1 MMYIVFQCI
10 REVFSFDAKMPLAGM
25 VFNLTSA
32 KCDTME
38 LLLII
43 FIAFF
48 VAILF
53 SLLGL
58 GGAIIYTPLFY
69 WSGLPLLT
77 AIPMALFLNMITT
90 ASSSVTYLRRGIIDT
105 RIALPIIITSILGA
119 FAGSYFAR
127 IIDRELIIFILSISL
142 LFAGLRI
149 LFLSARGLA
158 AGISGNKRV
167 LVGAS
172 SGFIIGVVSS
182 LAGIGGG
189 TFIVPLLLVLG
200 LETKKAVATSSM
212 IVTFISL
219 SGFSGHIIQGV
230 EDLDTGLLLYA
241 GVAAFIGAQAGSRII
256 FRRVSSGMIEKMF
269 ALVLLLA
276 GLRLLYGLS

>member
-1 MMYIVFQCI
+1 
-10 REVFSFDAKMPLAGM
+10 M
-25 VFNLTSA
+25 VFNLTTA

-48 VAILF
+48 IAMLF
-53 SLLGL
+53 SMLGL

-90 ASSSVTYLRRGIIDT
+90 ASSSVTYLRRRIVDT
-105 RIALPIIITSILGA
+105 KIAPPIIITSIFGA
-119 FAGSYFAR
+119 FVGSYFAR
-127 IIDRELIIFILSISL
+127 IVNKDLIIFILSISL
-142 LFAGLRI
+142 IFAGLRI
-149 LFLSARGLA
+149 LFFSARGLA
-158 AGISGNKRV
+158 ASISKNKRV
-167 LVGAS
+167 LSGAI
-172 SGFIIGVVSS
+172 SGFMIGVVSS

-200 LETKKAVATSSM
+200 LETKKAVATSSL

-219 SGFSGHIIQGV
+219 SGFLGHISQGV
-230 EDLDTGLLLYA
+230 ENLDSGLLLYA
-241 GVAAFIGAQAGSRII
+241 GVAAFIGAQTGSRIM
-256 FRRVSSGMIEKMF
+256 FKRVSSGLIEKMF
-269 ALVLLLA
+269 AIVLLFV
-276 GLRLLYGLS
+276 GFNLLYGLR